1 MYSFTTRGTCSR
13 QIDFD
18 IEDGVIS
25 YVKFYGGCNGNLKA
39 ISKLVVGKKP
49 EEVIELLKGIT
60 CGFKDTSCPD
70 QLSIALTKALEAK
83 NA

>member
-18 IEDGVIS
+18 IQDGVIT

-39 ISKLVVGKKP
+39 IAKLVEGKKP
-49 EEVIELLKGIT
+49 EEVIGLLKGIT

-70 QLSIALTKALEAK
+70 QLSIALEKAMAQ